1 MITEVFTK
9 KGQIKS
15 KKDTFYELV
24 KLNANDIYKR
34 QKAGASIGG
43 SITSGY
49 IEAVD
54 SSYRCTRDPKKC

>member
-1 MITEVFTK
+1 MIIEIFTN
-9 KGQIKS
+9 KGQTKS
-15 KKDTFYELV
+15 KKDTFDELV

-49 IEAVD
+49 IEVVD
-54 SSYRCTRDPKKC
+54 NSYRCTRDPKKC